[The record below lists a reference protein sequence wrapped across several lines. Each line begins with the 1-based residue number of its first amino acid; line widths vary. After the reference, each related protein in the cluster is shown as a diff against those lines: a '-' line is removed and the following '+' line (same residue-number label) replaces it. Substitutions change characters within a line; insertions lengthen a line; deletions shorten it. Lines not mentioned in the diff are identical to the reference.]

1 MNKIKVLIVI
11 DSENSEPIRYL
22 NKVDVDLQTEI
33 RAALT
38 ELAHPYSP
46 ALVEEIEQDLLHGR
60 AYWLEEPQSTDP
72 VYCFNLIT
80 LD

>member
-1 MNKIKVLIVI
+1 MNKIKVLIVV
-11 DSENSEPIRYL
+11 DSENPEPIRYS
-22 NKVDVDLQTEI
+22 NKVDVNLQTEI

-38 ELAHPYSP
+38 DLAHSYSP
-46 ALVEEIEQDLLHGR
+46 DLVEEIEQDLLHGR
-60 AYWLEEPQSTDP
+60 SHWLEEQMTDP

>member
-1 MNKIKVLIVI
+1 MDKIKVLVVI
-11 DSENSEPIRYL
+11 NSEDTEPIRYS

-33 RAALT
+33 CAALT

-46 ALVEEIEQDLLHGR
+46 ELVEEIEQDLLHGR
-60 AYWLEEPQSTDP
+60 AHWLEEKLTDP
-72 VYCFNLIT
+72 VYCFDLIT